1 MSDEEIKNAEAVE
14 EETTATDEV
23 VSEDET
29 TEGEDEE

>member
-1 MSDEEIKNAEAVE
+1 MSEEEIKNTEVAEK
-14 EETTATDEV
+14 ETTASDEV